1 MNIANLCKRR
11 VISIG
16 VDATLREAAALMRK
30 EHVGALLVTANAAD
44 GAPPRAIGMLTDR
57 DLALE
62 VLARDLDA
70 HGMRVGQVASRGLV
84 TVPENGDLS
93 QAVAAMEAAGVRRLV
108 VTADSGEV
116 TGFVAADD
124 LLAALADELSGL
136 SRALRKG
143 MSREAQQ
150 RESIPGPV
158 PRPVFLPHGTP
169 GMH

>member
-1 MNIANLCKRR
+1 MNIANLCRRR
-11 VISIG
+11 VVSVG
-16 VDATLREAAALMRK
+16 VDATLKEAAALMRT
-30 EHVGALLVTANAAD
+30 EHVGALLVTAAD
-44 GAPPRAIGMLTDR
+44 GAQPRAVGMLTDR
-57 DLALE
+57 DLAIE
-62 VLARDLDA
+62 VLARDMDA
-70 HGMRVGQVASRGLV
+70 HGLRVGQLASRGLV

-108 VTADSGEV
+108 VTAESGEV

-124 LLAALADELSGL
+124 LLSALADELSGL

-143 MSREAQQ
+143 MAREAQQ
-150 RESIPGPV
+150 RESIPGPA